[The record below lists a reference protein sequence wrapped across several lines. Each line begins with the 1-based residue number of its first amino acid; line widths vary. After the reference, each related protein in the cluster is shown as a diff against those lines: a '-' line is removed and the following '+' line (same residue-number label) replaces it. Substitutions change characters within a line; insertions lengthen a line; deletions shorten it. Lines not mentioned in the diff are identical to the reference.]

1 MTFKRIFGEDVMSIR
16 DDGRT
21 IEGRIVPYDEIA
33 HVVDIHPIRGKLE
46 RYPEQFLAHS
56 FSNAVQY
63 AQRRGNAGFIS
74 LNLEHNETIESR
86 IGYAAELDERDDGVY
101 AIFRLYE
108 GRDIEKHRS
117 MLRESHTGL
126 SVKFADVK
134 PPKMLEDVVSHVQ
147 VILEHV
153 AATPLPAYASAEI
166 LAMRG
171 SDNDDQVTTQMEI
184 TRPNLENV
192 REWLASMRQ
201 T

>member
-1 MTFKRIFGEDVMSIR
+1 MRDSI
-16 DDGRT
+16 
-21 IEGRIVPYDEIA
+21 V
-33 HVVDIHPIRGKLE
+33 
-46 RYPEQFLAHS
+46 
-56 FSNAVQY
+56 
-63 AQRRGNAGFIS
+63 S